1 MRAHTPELHLPSAAI
16 SPPMMRK
23 PAVPSAPSPRH
34 EAARALQNGMK
45 LGTSLLFTW
54 GIALLVRFWMPRH
67 LGPDLYGSINFA
79 EAFTTT
85 AFVALSL
92 GIDTYV
98 RKEVSV
104 RPGHATEFFATAV
117 LLRVG
122 LTGLL
127 FFAME
132 LVLRGTHRSHEM
144 RLLVYAFGA
153 AQLFV
158 SLNATL
164 SAILHSAGEVDGISV
179 LSVVTKAVWAA
190 GVFGALLSG
199 APLFWVPLSFLAS
212 EAIKAASLFVLC
224 RRHVDLRLRIDL
236 RVTFATL
243 LASSAFMV
251 NDVAVGAYFKLDA
264 TMLGML
270 SNDREVGYY
279 GAATSV
285 AGLALMVSPLIGW
298 VLMPVL
304 ARAAARSSDELY
316 ALTRRL
322 LELLLAVAFPISL
335 GLLLGAEQ
343 CVLLLFGAPFLPAVQ
358 ALRILAP
365 MFVLTYAAIVCAVT
379 LNLENRGWTVTA
391 VSLAALG
398 ANALMNRLFIPLFLE
413 RFGTGGGG
421 VGSATALILS
431 ELIVVGAMLIAMGR
445 RSIEARLVSM
455 LVRTALCCLLVVV
468 ADGAMASAGLGAV
481 RLLPDAALYLA
492 LVFLTG
498 AVRRDEIAAI
508 AALARRRHDIP
519 PAPLAT

>member
-1 MRAHTPELHLPSAAI
+1 MTEPALPSA
-16 SPPMMRK
+16 PPQRQ
-23 PAVPSAPSPRH
+23 
-34 EAARALQNGMK
+34 EASRALQNGVK

-54 GIALLVRFWMPRH
+54 GIALAVRFWMPRH

-98 RKEVSV
+98 RKEISV
-104 RPGHATEFFATAV
+104 RPGHATDFFATTV
-117 LLRVG
+117 LLRLA
-122 LTGLL
+122 LTVLL
-127 FFAME
+127 FGAME

-153 AQLFV
+153 ALLFV

-179 LSVVTKAVWAA
+179 LSVVTKVVWAA
-190 GVFGALLSG
+190 GISGALLSG
-199 APLFWVPLSFLAS
+199 AALVWVPLSLLVS
-212 EAIKAASLFVLC
+212 EAIKASALFVLC
-224 RRHVDLRLRIDL
+224 RRHVGLKLRLDL

-251 NDVAVGAYFKLDA
+251 NDIAVGAYYKLDA
-264 TMLGML
+264 AMLGML
-270 SNDREVGYY
+270 SNDSEVGYY

-285 AGLALMVSPLIGW
+285 AGLALMASPLIGW

-316 ALTRRL
+316 ALARRL
-322 LELLLAVAFPISL
+322 LELLLAAAFPVSL
-335 GLLLGAEQ
+335 GLALGAEPFVQ
-343 CVLLLFGAPFLPAVQ
+343 LLFGAPFLPAVP

-365 MFVLTYAAIVCAVT
+365 MFVLTYSAIACSVT

-391 VSLAALG
+391 ISLAGLG
-398 ANALMNRLFIPLFLE
+398 ANAVLNRLFIPFFLA
-413 RFGTGGGG
+413 RLGAGGGG
-421 VGSATALILS
+421 VGSAVALILS
-431 ELIVVGAMLIAMGR
+431 ELIVAGAMLIAMGR
-445 RSIEARLVSM
+445 RAVGARLVSM
-455 LVRTALCCLLVVV
+455 LLRTALCCLLVVA
-468 ADGAMASAGLGAV
+468 ADAAMAGAGLGAL
-481 RLLPDAALYLA
+481 RLVPDAALYLA
-492 LVFLTG
+492 LVLGTG

-508 AALARRRHDIP
+508 VALARRREDLPLAI
-519 PAPLAT
+519 PAP